1 MPENEETS
9 ERRLEVIKLL
19 SDLIEFLLGKFIL
32 LLGLFTLFLPH
43 VSFRLDSCNLAFV
56 VFGLD
61 IGKTK
66 PIDDDTQ
73 D

>member
-32 LLGLFTLFLPH
+32 LLGLFALFLPH